1 METYPK
7 VMIAHA
13 INRPEFT
20 RSFYQGMLQQIT
32 SYPGQLSVRVAEG
45 HLAPWARNSL
55 ANDFLKSDADYIFF
69 VDGDTGIPNEGLKT
83 LIEDKKDIIS
93 GLYFQRFP
101 PYNPT
106 MKKVQM
112 NEFKNP
118 QYLPITDYPEG
129 IIEADMIGAGC
140 LLISRRVFETMPE
153 PYFFSPEQDY
163 SEDTYFCFEAK
174 KAGFTIYVDTR
185 VKCKHDTMTTID
197 ETTFT
202 LNKLKK

>member
-1 METYPK
+1 MQKYPK
-7 VMIAHA
+7 VMVGHA
-13 INRPEFT
+13 VNRPEFT
-20 RSFYQGMLQQIT
+20 RSCYQGMLQT
-32 SYPGQLSVRVAEG
+32 LMSYPGQLSVRVAEG
-45 HLAPWARNSL
+45 LLPAWARNSL
-55 ANDFLKSDADYIFF
+55 ANDFLKSDADYLFF
-69 VDGDTGIPNEGLKT
+69 VDNDTGVPIEGLKR
-83 LIEDKKDIIS
+83 LIDRKKDIIS

-129 IIEADMIGAGC
+129 VIEADIVGAGC
-140 LLISRRVFETMPE
+140 LLISRRVFDSMPE
-153 PYFFSPEQDY
+153 PYFFSPEHDY

-174 KAGFTIYVDTR
+174 KAGFTIYVDTT

-197 ETTFT
+197 ETAFV